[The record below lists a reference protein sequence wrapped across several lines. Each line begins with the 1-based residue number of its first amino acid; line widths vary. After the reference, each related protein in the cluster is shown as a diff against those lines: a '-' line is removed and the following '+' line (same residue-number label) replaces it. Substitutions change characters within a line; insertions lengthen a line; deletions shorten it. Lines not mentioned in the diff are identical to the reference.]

1 MATGY
6 RDRTYIRKDIIL
18 ILSEYGEMNQ
28 TKLLSYSGLNIA
40 KHKEILDDM
49 EQKELIQRKE
59 EPWGKKTI
67 IKYKVSPKGHE
78 FFKLILEPY
87 EEMFPR
93 GEGVD

>member
-1 MATGY
+1 M
-6 RDRTYIRKDIIL
+6 
-18 ILSEYGEMNQ
+18 ILSEYGELNQ

-49 EQKELIQRKE
+49 EQKGLIQRKE
-59 EPWGKKTI
+59 EAWGKKTI

-78 FFKLILEPY
+78 FCKLILEPY

-93 GEGVD
+93 ADGDE

>member
-1 MATGY
+1 
-6 RDRTYIRKDIIL
+6 L

-28 TKLLSYSGLNIA
+28 TKLLSYAGLNIA
-40 KHKEILDDM
+40 KHKEILHDM
-49 EQKELIQRKE
+49 EAKGLIERKE

-67 IKYKVSPKGHE
+67 IKYKVSPKGNE

-93 GEGVD
+93 GKGDE

>member
-1 MATGY
+1 
-6 RDRTYIRKDIIL
+6 
-18 ILSEYGEMNQ
+18 MNQ

-49 EQKELIQRKE
+49 EQKGLIERKE
-59 EPWGKKTI
+59 EAWGKKTI
-67 IKYKVSPKGHE
+67 IKYKVSPKGNE

-93 GEGVD
+93 SEKDK

>member
-1 MATGY
+1 M
-6 RDRTYIRKDIIL
+6 
-18 ILSEYGEMNQ
+18 ILSEYGELNQ

-49 EQKELIQRKE
+49 EQKGLIQRKE
-59 EPWGKKTI
+59 EAWGKKTI

-78 FFKLILEPY
+78 FCKLILEPY

-93 GEGVD
+93 EEKDE

>member
-1 MATGY
+1 M
-6 RDRTYIRKDIIL
+6 
-18 ILSEYGEMNQ
+18 ILSEYGELNQ

-49 EQKELIQRKE
+49 EQKGLIERKE
-59 EPWGKKTI
+59 EAWGKKTI

-93 GEGVD
+93 SEGVE

>member
-1 MATGY
+1 M
-6 RDRTYIRKDIIL
+6 

-49 EQKELIQRKE
+49 EKKGLIERRE
-59 EPWGKKTI
+59 EAWGKKTI
-67 IKYKVSPKGHE
+67 IKYKVSPKGNE

-93 GEGVD
+93 EKGDK

>member
-1 MATGY
+1 M
-6 RDRTYIRKDIIL
+6 

-40 KHKEILDDM
+40 KHKEILEDM
-49 EQKELIQRKE
+49 EKKGLIERTE
-59 EPWGKKTI
+59 EAWGKKTI
-67 IKYKVSPKGHE
+67 IKYKVSPKGNE

-93 GEGVD
+93 TEKDE

>member
-1 MATGY
+1 
-6 RDRTYIRKDIIL
+6 
-18 ILSEYGEMNQ
+18 MNQ

-40 KHKEILDDM
+40 KHKEILEDM
-49 EQKELIQRKE
+49 EQKGLIERRE
-59 EPWGKKTI
+59 EAWGKKTI

-93 GEGVD
+93 EKGDK